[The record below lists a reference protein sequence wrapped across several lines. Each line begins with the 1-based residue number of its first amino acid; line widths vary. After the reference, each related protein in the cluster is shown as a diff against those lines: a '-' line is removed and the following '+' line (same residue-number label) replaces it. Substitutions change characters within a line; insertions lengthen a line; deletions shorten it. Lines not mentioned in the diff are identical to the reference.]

1 MSVLKNLIYSDNISH
16 ITNMLSQIETAH
28 NMSLAH
34 KLMEIENNP
43 AISAI
48 QETLGRYEDILKPLH
63 MQEVSAV
70 ERAMRDIRP
79 SAEYMNEIMHQV
91 KVSTSISP
99 MISEMLRSVRISSVS
114 EIYERYSSIMDPI
127 QESLKGIDMELLGSV
142 ADRVLTMSEDLDL
155 DVAAEE
161 ITTEYSRVSAQE
173 QEKEKKPEEAETNS
187 ERQTENTAEVM
198 RPERRNIDIKEVRAW
213 LDTIIGILT
222 FIITLSAS
230 QPSVSNTFN
239 QTLQVNNYYVI
250 NMGYDVSEL
259 NMDNFRIVNCDVVVR
274 LKHNCHSKIV
284 EQLREGQIIRI
295 IGKYKKWRQVVW
307 KNEEDELCM
316 GWIQNYNLT
325 KFKLT
330 RSARNIKKI
339 KV

>member
-1 MSVLKNLIYSDNISH
+1 MKNLIYSDNISH

-284 EQLREGQIIRI
+284 EQLREGQIIKI

>member
-1 MSVLKNLIYSDNISH
+1 MKNLIYTDNISH

-155 DVAAEE
+155 DVAVEE

-284 EQLREGQIIRI
+284 EQLREGQIIKI

>member
-1 MSVLKNLIYSDNISH
+1 MKNLIYSDNISH
-16 ITNMLSQIETAH
+16 LTNMLSQIETAH
-28 NMSLAH
+28 NMTLAH

-48 QETLGRYEDILKPLH
+48 QEALGRYEDILKPLH

-79 SAEYMNEIMHQV
+79 SAEYMNDIMHQV
-91 KVSTSISP
+91 KASTSISP

-155 DVAAEE
+155 DAAAEE
-161 ITTEYSRVSAQE
+161 ITTEYSRLSANE
-173 QEKEKKPEEAETNS
+173 QEKEKKPEGAETNS
-187 ERQTENTAEVM
+187 ERRIENTAEVL
-198 RPERRNIDIKEVRAW
+198 RPERRHIDIKEVRAW

-222 FIITLSAS
+222 FIITLSSS

-259 NMDNFRIVNCDVVVR
+259 NMDNFRIVNCDVAVR
-274 LKHNCHSKIV
+274 LKYNCHSKIV
-284 EQLREGQIIRI
+284 EQLEEGQIIRI

-307 KNEEDELCM
+307 KNEEDELCL

>member
-1 MSVLKNLIYSDNISH
+1 MKNLIYSDNISH
-16 ITNMLSQIETAH
+16 LTNMLSQIETAH
-28 NMSLAH
+28 NMTLAH

-48 QETLGRYEDILKPLH
+48 QEALGRYEDILKPLH

-79 SAEYMNEIMHQV
+79 SAEYMNDIMHQV
-91 KVSTSISP
+91 KASTSISP

-155 DVAAEE
+155 DAAAEE

-222 FIITLSAS
+222 YIITLSAS

-259 NMDNFRIVNCDVVVR
+259 NVDNFRIVNCDVEVR
-274 LKHNCHSKIV
+274 LKYNCHSKIV
-284 EQLREGQIIRI
+284 EQLEEGQIIRI

>member
-1 MSVLKNLIYSDNISH
+1 MCQNAGS
-16 ITNMLSQIETAH
+16 ECC
-28 NMSLAH
+28 
-34 KLMEIENNP
+34 
-43 AISAI
+43 
-48 QETLGRYEDILKPLH
+48 R
-63 MQEVSAV
+63 
-70 ERAMRDIRP
+70 RAMRDIRP

-155 DVAAEE
+155 DVAVEE

-284 EQLREGQIIRI
+284 EQLREGQIIKI

>member
-1 MSVLKNLIYSDNISH
+1 MKNLIYSDNISH
-16 ITNMLSQIETAH
+16 LTNMLSQIETAH
-28 NMSLAH
+28 NMTLAH

-48 QETLGRYEDILKPLH
+48 QEALGRYEDILKPLH

-79 SAEYMNEIMHQV
+79 SAEYMNDIMHQV
-91 KVSTSISP
+91 KASTSISP

-155 DVAAEE
+155 DAAAEE

-222 FIITLSAS
+222 YIITLSAS

-259 NMDNFRIVNCDVVVR
+259 NVDNFRIVNCDVAVR
-274 LKHNCHSKIV
+274 LKYNCHSKIV
-284 EQLREGQIIRI
+284 EQLEEGQIIRI

-316 GWIQNYNLT
+316 GWIQDYNLT

>member
-1 MSVLKNLIYSDNISH
+1 MKNLIYSDNISH
-16 ITNMLSQIETAH
+16 LTNMLSQIETAH
-28 NMSLAH
+28 NMTLAH

-48 QETLGRYEDILKPLH
+48 QEALGRYEDILKPLH

-79 SAEYMNEIMHQV
+79 SAEYMNDIMHQV
-91 KVSTSISP
+91 KASTSISP

-155 DVAAEE
+155 DAAAEE

-222 FIITLSAS
+222 YIITLSAS

-259 NMDNFRIVNCDVVVR
+259 NVDNFRIVNCDVAVR
-274 LKHNCHSKIV
+274 LKYNCHSKIV
-284 EQLREGQIIRI
+284 EQLEEGQIIRI

-339 KV
+339 TV

>member
-1 MSVLKNLIYSDNISH
+1 MKNLIYSDNISH

-155 DVAAEE
+155 DVAVEE

-284 EQLREGQIIRI
+284 EQLREGQIIKI
-295 IGKYKKWRQVVW
+295 IGKYKKWR
-307 KNEEDELCM
+307 
-316 GWIQNYNLT
+316 
-325 KFKLT
+325 
-330 RSARNIKKI
+330 
-339 KV
+339 

>member
-155 DVAAEE
+155 DVAVEE

-284 EQLREGQIIRI
+284 EQLREGQIIKI

>member
-1 MSVLKNLIYSDNISH
+1 MKNLIYSDNISH

-155 DVAAEE
+155 DVAVEE

-284 EQLREGQIIRI
+284 EQLREGQIIKI

-330 RSARNIKKI
+330 RSARIIKKI

>member
-1 MSVLKNLIYSDNISH
+1 MSALKNLTYSDNISH

-48 QETLGRYEDILKPLH
+48 QEALGRYEDILKPLH

-79 SAEYMNEIMHQV
+79 SAEYMNDIMHQV
-91 KVSTSISP
+91 KASTSISP

-114 EIYERYSSIMDPI
+114 EIYERYSSIMNPI

-155 DVAAEE
+155 DAAVEE

-187 ERQTENTAEVM
+187 ERRIENTAEVL
-198 RPERRNIDIKEVRAW
+198 RPERRHIDIKEVRAW

-222 FIITLSAS
+222 FIITLSSS

-259 NMDNFRIVNCDVVVR
+259 NMDNFRIVNCDVAVR

-316 GWIQNYNLT
+316 GWIRNYNLT

>member
-48 QETLGRYEDILKPLH
+48 QETMGRYEDILKPLH

-284 EQLREGQIIRI
+284 EQLREGQIIKI

>member
-1 MSVLKNLIYSDNISH
+1 MSALKNLIYSDNISH
-16 ITNMLSQIETAH
+16 LTNMLSQIETAH
-28 NMSLAH
+28 NMTLAH

-48 QETLGRYEDILKPLH
+48 QEALGRYEDILKPLH

-79 SAEYMNEIMHQV
+79 SAEYMNDIMHQV
-91 KVSTSISP
+91 KASTSISP

-155 DVAAEE
+155 DAAAEK
-161 ITTEYSRVSAQE
+161 ITTEYSRLSANE

-187 ERQTENTAEVM
+187 ERRIENTAEVL
-198 RPERRNIDIKEVRAW
+198 RPERRHIDIKEVRAW

-222 FIITLSAS
+222 FIITLSSS

-259 NMDNFRIVNCDVVVR
+259 NMDNFRIVNCDVAVR
-274 LKHNCHSKIV
+274 LKYNCHSKIV
-284 EQLREGQIIRI
+284 EQLEEGQIIRI

>member
-155 DVAAEE
+155 DVAVEE

-187 ERQTENTAEVM
+187 ERQTENTADVM

-284 EQLREGQIIRI
+284 EQLREGQIIKI

>member
-1 MSVLKNLIYSDNISH
+1 MKNLIYSDNISH
-16 ITNMLSQIETAH
+16 LTNMLSQIETAH
-28 NMSLAH
+28 NMTLAH

-48 QETLGRYEDILKPLH
+48 QEALGRYEDILKPLH

-79 SAEYMNEIMHQV
+79 SAEYMNDIMHQV
-91 KVSTSISP
+91 KASTSISP

-155 DVAAEE
+155 DAAAEK
-161 ITTEYSRVSAQE
+161 ITTEYSRLSANE
-173 QEKEKKPEEAETNS
+173 QEKEKKPEGAETNS
-187 ERQTENTAEVM
+187 ERRIENTAEVL
-198 RPERRNIDIKEVRAW
+198 RPERRHIDIKEVRAW

-222 FIITLSAS
+222 FIITLSSS

-259 NMDNFRIVNCDVVVR
+259 NMDNFRIVNCDVAVR
-274 LKHNCHSKIV
+274 LKYNCHSKIV
-284 EQLREGQIIRI
+284 EQLEEGQIIRI

>member
-1 MSVLKNLIYSDNISH
+1 MKNLIYSDNISH

-70 ERAMRDIRP
+70 ERAIRDIRP

-155 DVAAEE
+155 DVAVEE

-284 EQLREGQIIRI
+284 EQLREGQIIKI

>member
-1 MSVLKNLIYSDNISH
+1 MKNLIYSDNISH
-16 ITNMLSQIETAH
+16 LTNMLSQIETAH
-28 NMSLAH
+28 NMTLAH

-48 QETLGRYEDILKPLH
+48 QEALGRYEDILKPLH

-79 SAEYMNEIMHQV
+79 SAEYMNDIMHQV
-91 KVSTSISP
+91 KASTSISP

-155 DVAAEE
+155 DAAAEE

-222 FIITLSAS
+222 YIITLSAS

-259 NMDNFRIVNCDVVVR
+259 NVDNFRIVNCDVAVR
-274 LKHNCHSKIV
+274 LKYNCHSKIV
-284 EQLREGQIIRI
+284 EQLEEGQIIRI

>member
-1 MSVLKNLIYSDNISH
+1 MKNLIYSDNISH

-43 AISAI
+43 VISAI

-173 QEKEKKPEEAETNS
+173 QEKEKKQEEAETNS

>member
-1 MSVLKNLIYSDNISH
+1 
-16 ITNMLSQIETAH
+16 MLSQIEIAH
-28 NMSLAH
+28 NMTLAH

-48 QETLGRYEDILKPLH
+48 QEALGRYEDVLKPLH

-79 SAEYMNEIMHQV
+79 SAEYMNDIMHQV
-91 KVSTSISP
+91 KASTSISP

-114 EIYERYSSIMDPI
+114 EVYERYSSIMDPI

-142 ADRVLTMSEDLDL
+142 ADRVLTMSEDLNL
-155 DVAAEE
+155 DVAAEK

-259 NMDNFRIVNCDVVVR
+259 NMDNFRIVNCDVAVR

-284 EQLREGQIIRI
+284 EQLEEGQIIRI

>member
-1 MSVLKNLIYSDNISH
+1 MKNLIYSDNISH
-16 ITNMLSQIETAH
+16 ITNMLCQIETAH

-43 AISAI
+43 VISAI

>member
-155 DVAAEE
+155 DAAAEE

-222 FIITLSAS
+222 YIITLSAS

-259 NMDNFRIVNCDVVVR
+259 NVDNFRIVNCDVAVR
-274 LKHNCHSKIV
+274 LKYNCHSKIV
-284 EQLREGQIIRI
+284 EQLEEGQIIRI

>member
-43 AISAI
+43 VISAI

>member
-1 MSVLKNLIYSDNISH
+1 LKNLIYSDNISH

-155 DVAAEE
+155 DVAVEE

-284 EQLREGQIIRI
+284 EQLREGQIIKI

>member
-1 MSVLKNLIYSDNISH
+1 MSALKNLIHSDNISH

-28 NMSLAH
+28 NMTLAH

-155 DVAAEE
+155 DVAVEE

-284 EQLREGQIIRI
+284 EQLREGQIIKI

>member
-1 MSVLKNLIYSDNISH
+1 MKNLIYSDNISH

-142 ADRVLTMSEDLDL
+142 ADRVLTMSEDLNL

-284 EQLREGQIIRI
+284 EQLREGQIIKI

>member
-1 MSVLKNLIYSDNISH
+1 MKNLIYSDNISH
-16 ITNMLSQIETAH
+16 LTNMLSQIETAH
-28 NMSLAH
+28 NMTLAH

-48 QETLGRYEDILKPLH
+48 QEALGRYEDILKPLH

-79 SAEYMNEIMHQV
+79 SAEYMNDIMHQV
-91 KVSTSISP
+91 KASTSISP

-155 DVAAEE
+155 DAAAEE

-284 EQLREGQIIRI
+284 EQLREGQIIKI

>member
-43 AISAI
+43 VISAI

-284 EQLREGQIIRI
+284 EQLREGQIIKI

>member
-1 MSVLKNLIYSDNISH
+1 MKNLIYSDNISH
-16 ITNMLSQIETAH
+16 LTNMLSQIETAH
-28 NMSLAH
+28 NMTLAH

-48 QETLGRYEDILKPLH
+48 QEALGRYEDILKPLH

-79 SAEYMNEIMHQV
+79 SAEYMNDIMHQV
-91 KVSTSISP
+91 KASTSISP

-155 DVAAEE
+155 DAAAEE

-222 FIITLSAS
+222 YIITLSAS

-259 NMDNFRIVNCDVVVR
+259 NVDNFRIVNCDVAVR
-274 LKHNCHSKIV
+274 LKYKCHSKIV
-284 EQLREGQIIRI
+284 EQLEEGQIIRI

>member
-1 MSVLKNLIYSDNISH
+1 MKNLIYSDNISH
-16 ITNMLSQIETAH
+16 LTNMLSQIETAH
-28 NMSLAH
+28 NMTLAH

-79 SAEYMNEIMHQV
+79 SAEYMNDIMHQV
-91 KVSTSISP
+91 KASTSISP

-155 DVAAEE
+155 DAAAEE
-161 ITTEYSRVSAQE
+161 ITTEYSRLSANE
-173 QEKEKKPEEAETNS
+173 QEKEKKPEGAETNS
-187 ERQTENTAEVM
+187 ERRIENTAEVL
-198 RPERRNIDIKEVRAW
+198 RPERRHIDIKEVRAW

-222 FIITLSAS
+222 FIITLSSS

-259 NMDNFRIVNCDVVVR
+259 NMDNFRIVNCDVAVR
-274 LKHNCHSKIV
+274 LKYNCHSKIV
-284 EQLREGQIIRI
+284 EQLEEGQIIRI

>member
-1 MSVLKNLIYSDNISH
+1 MKNLIYSDNISH

-155 DVAAEE
+155 DVAVEE

-284 EQLREGQIIRI
+284 EQLREGQIIKI

-325 KFKLT
+325 KFN
-330 RSARNIKKI
+330 R
-339 KV
+339 

>member
-1 MSVLKNLIYSDNISH
+1 MKNLIYSDNISH

-70 ERAMRDIRP
+70 ERAMRDIRS

-155 DVAAEE
+155 DVAVEE

-284 EQLREGQIIRI
+284 EQLREGQIIKI

>member
-70 ERAMRDIRP
+70 ERAIRDIRP

-155 DVAAEE
+155 DVAVEE

-284 EQLREGQIIRI
+284 EQLREGQIIKI